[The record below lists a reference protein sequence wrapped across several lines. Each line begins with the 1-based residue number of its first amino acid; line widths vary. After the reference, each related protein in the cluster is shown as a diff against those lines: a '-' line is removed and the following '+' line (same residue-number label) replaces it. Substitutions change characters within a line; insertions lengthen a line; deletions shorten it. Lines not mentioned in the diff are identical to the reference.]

1 MGHLLTKCMGMRLL
15 LCKCERECIYLR
27 KVVVIFAL
35 MASYNLF
42 FNLSHDDHMILSYL
56 KPRNEQK

>member
-1 MGHLLTKCMGMRLL
+1 MRLL